1 MATALRLDLL
11 PMRSPATIRAIDWT
25 ALEAGD
31 ARRLRNLG
39 FEDGV
44 AVEPLH
50 AAPVSQDPIAVRVG
64 RMTVAI
70 RRAHAR
76 AMTVDY
82 APVEAA

>member
-11 PMRSPATIRAIDWT
+11 PMRVAATIRAIDWD
-25 ALEAGD
+25 ALGRD
-31 ARRLRNLG
+31 DSRRLRNLG
-39 FEDGV
+39 FDDGV
-44 AVEPLH
+44 SIQPLH

-76 AMTVDY
+76 AML
-82 APVEAA
+82 VETA

>member
-11 PMRSPATIRAIDWT
+11 PMRTDATIRAIDWAALGT
-25 ALEAGD
+25 AD
-31 ARRLRNLG
+31 SRRLRNLG
-39 FEDGV
+39 FDDGV
-44 AVEPLH
+44 AVQPLH

-76 AMTVDY
+76 AMTV
-82 APVEAA
+82 ETK

>member
-11 PMRSPATIRAIDWT
+11 PMRTDATIRAIDWASLGT
-25 ALEAGD
+25 AD
-31 ARRLRNLG
+31 SRRLRNLG
-39 FEDGV
+39 FDDGV
-44 AVEPLH
+44 AVRPLH

-76 AMTVDY
+76 AMTV
-82 APVEAA
+82 ETN

>member
-1 MATALRLDLL
+1 MATAQRLDLL
-11 PMRSPATIRAIDWT
+11 PMHTPATIRAIDWS
-25 ALEAGD
+25 ALSTSD
-31 ARRLRNLG
+31 SRRLRNLG
-39 FEDGV
+39 FDDGV

-76 AMTVDY
+76 AMTVET
-82 APVEAA
+82 A

>member
-11 PMRSPATIRAIDWT
+11 PMRTDATIRAIDW
-25 ALEAGD
+25 ASLGGADE
-31 ARRLRNLG
+31 RRLRNLG
-39 FEDGV
+39 FDDGV
-44 AVEPLH
+44 AVRPLH

-76 AMTVDY
+76 AMTV
-82 APVEAA
+82 ETN

>member
-1 MATALRLDLL
+1 MAAAFRLDLL
-11 PMRSPATIRAIDWT
+11 PMRSHATIRAIDWEQLGP
-25 ALEAGD
+25 AD

-39 FEDGV
+39 FDDGV
-44 AVEPLH
+44 AVQPLH

-76 AMTVDY
+76 AMTVETD
-82 APVEAA
+82 

>member
-11 PMRSPATIRAIDWT
+11 PMRSVATIRAIDWDV
-25 ALEAGD
+25 LGRD
-31 ARRLRNLG
+31 DSRRLRNLG
-39 FEDGV
+39 FDDGV
-44 AVEPLH
+44 SIQPLH

-76 AMTVDY
+76 AML
-82 APVEAA
+82 VETA